1 MSDQKNYGM
10 STKALH
16 CGWKCDPTT
25 GASALPIYA
34 TSAYQFKST
43 EQATKLFNLEEG
55 GYLYSRL
62 SNPTVCAFEEGLN
75 AMEGGVGCLATSS
88 GQAAFNHLICAL
100 CSSGDNLVVSRQVYG
115 GTLTLLQNVFS
126 RFGISTKLVD
136 GNHPCQFEAA
146 IDDNTRG
153 IITETIG
160 NPVMNVAPL
169 EALAK
174 IANRAGVP
182 LIVDNT
188 FASPTLCRPFEWGA
202 NVIVHS
208 TTKYISGNGNLL
220 GGAVIDGGNFDW
232 SKFSN
237 KFPTLAK
244 PDPAYHGITFTE
256 HFGKSALY
264 AKLHAAI
271 IRDLGGCPSA
281 FDGYL
286 LHVSLATLTLRME
299 KHSKNALEVAKFL
312 ESHPAVEWVSYPGL
326 DSHPQAY
333 LAKEYLKDG
342 CGGMMAFSVKGGI
355 EAGRKLLDNLEL
367 IGHMANLGDSRTL
380 IIHPASTT
388 HSQLSTEQRM
398 AAGIDDGL
406 LRLSVGIEDIKDILE
421 DLSTG
426 LDAATKK

>member
-1 MSDQKNYGM
+1 MA
-10 STKALH
+10 TKALH
-16 CGWKCDPTT
+16 SGWKSDPTT

-34 TSAYQFKST
+34 TSAYQFKNT
-43 EQATKLFNLEEG
+43 EQATKLFTLEESG
-55 GYLYSRL
+55 FIYSRL

-88 GQAAFNHLICAL
+88 GQAAFNHLITAL

-126 RFGISTKLVD
+126 RFGINTKLVD
-136 GNHPCQFEAA
+136 GNHPCQFEEA

-153 IITETIG
+153 IITEIIG
-160 NPVMNVAPL
+160 NPVMKVAPL

-174 IANRAGVP
+174 IAGRAGVP
-182 LIVDNT
+182 LIVDST
-188 FASPTLCRPFEWGA
+188 FASPILCRPIEWGA

-220 GGAVIDGGNFDW
+220 GGAIIDGGNFDW
-232 SKFSN
+232 AEFPS

-244 PDPAYHGITFTE
+244 PDSAYHGITFTE

-286 LHVSLATLTLRME
+286 LHMSLATLSLRMK
-299 KHSKNALEVAKFL
+299 KHSENALEVAKFL
-312 ESHPAVEWVSYPGL
+312 ENHSAVEWVSYPGL
-326 DSHPQAY
+326 ESHPQHD
-333 LAKEYLKDG
+333 LAKVYLKDG
-342 CGGMMAFSVKGGI
+342 CGGMIAFSVKGGI
-355 EAGRKLLDNLEL
+355 DAGCKLLDNLDL

-388 HSQLSTEQRM
+388 HSQLTTEQRV
-398 AAGIDDGL
+398 AAGLDDGL
-406 LRLSVGIEDIKDILE
+406 LRLSVGIENIEDILE
-421 DLSTG
+421 DLSAG
-426 LDAATKK
+426 LTAAINK